1 MFACAPRSWN
11 WYEITFNG
19 RVPIHYLLVVSRNI
33 WMQRGNTNFHIG
45 NFSTSPCIYQKFIM
59 GKWKCFSVLL
69 RWSFILA
76 YPKFVCFR
84 CKNKVTTENLY
95 RSIVS
100 WVSRMGRRVFEL
112 VERKWGRGRRRSVGR
127 GEWGERRGLRKEQRN
142 RNGRNAEK
150 RACSRR
156 VKGNKW
162 RREDFETSWYKF

>member
-1 MFACAPRSWN
+1 MKVVILSPIKRRFYPKTNIADGTR
-11 WYEITFNG
+11 YV
-19 RVPIHYLLVVSRNI
+19 RVKLPPKVSSFPYTIKFRKEYCK
-33 WMQRGNTNFHIG
+33 
-45 NFSTSPCIYQKFIM
+45 SFIM

-100 WVSRMGRRVFEL
+100 RVSRMGRRVFEL

-127 GEWGERRGLRKEQRN
+127 GEWGERRGLRKEKRN

-156 VKGNKW
+156 LRGNKW
-162 RREDFETSWYKF
+162 RREDFETSSYKF